1 MSACAAAGAEE
12 IGVWKQRFHYTIR
25 KRRIAL
31 RNEIRRPDYIAT
43 RARRADLSAVV
54 HEGSGGSSSSSSRS
68 SSSSSSSGSSS
79 SSISQRQWRPW
90 CQWLLIEHT
99 DLFATKVVFVVG
111 DATHASVLEC
121 HLWHSGSARSLKTLF
136 DQGV

>member
-1 MSACAAAGAEE
+1 MSACAAACAEE
-12 IGVWKQRFHYTIR
+12 IGWWKQLFHYTIR
-25 KRRIAL
+25 KRRMAL

-43 RARRADLSAVV
+43 RARRAELSAVV
-54 HEGSGGSSSSSSRS
+54 HEGSGGSSSSSSSR
-68 SSSSSSSGSSS
+68 SSSGSSS